1 MTTRKQLMYM
11 GLFFLIFVI
20 VIPAIVL
27 YSLGYRI
34 GDNFGLV
41 KTGGLYFVN
50 DESDVKVFLN
60 DKLKKESG
68 FIEKDIL
75 IQNLKPG
82 NYHAEVKKEGYR
94 LWEKWVKVSPEKVEV
109 LYPLLI
115 KEKLGITEIPRYENI
130 AAAKKKK
137 INEEYTDVLKLFE
150 KKKKP
155 SKKPFFTWTD
165 PEEKKLRLSEDRK
178 LRDKVFLYRNNNN
191 IYVRWIGKEEKLP
204 FFINSMKPKLIFT
217 SETPFRSFD
226 FFPGRNDSFIVHLS
240 DGSLLACEI
249 DNRFGNQNFYKIVKY
264 CDRYIIDD
272 EELYYFIGS
281 KLFVIDFGN

>member
-34 GDNFGLV
+34 GDNFGFV

-115 KEKLGITEIPRYENI
+115 KEKLEITEIPRYENI

-137 INEEYTDVLKLFE
+137 INEEYADVLKLFE

-155 SKKPFFTWTD
+155 SKKAFFTWTD